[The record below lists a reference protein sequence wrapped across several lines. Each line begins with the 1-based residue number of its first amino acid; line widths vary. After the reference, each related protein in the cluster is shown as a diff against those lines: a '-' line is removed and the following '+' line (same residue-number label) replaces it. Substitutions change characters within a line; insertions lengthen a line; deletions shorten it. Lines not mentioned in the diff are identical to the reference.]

1 MNWKTWTLI
10 SLLSLTTACSKMVK
24 EDPYVKAN
32 KGKTLSSIDQ
42 NDAPNTSN
50 ALSVPAVDQIHD
62 GVPNDRPPEMAFA
75 RKRSQNE
82 DVIIN
87 DRNGQPTIELYNDI
101 SPWELM
107 IADFGSNWQM
117 LKEDP
122 ENCQVTLSYDDPI
135 AKQRSEESAFK
146 KFFGT
151 RNKYED
157 KSGNYLLNCN
167 VEDNKNL
174 ITLVTADGQIPSPHV
189 VDDLFAYIFVKASE

>member
-1 MNWKTWTLI
+1 
-10 SLLSLTTACSKMVK
+10 MVK
-24 EDPYVKAN
+24 EDPYLKAN
-32 KGKTLSSIDQ
+32 TGKTLSSIDN
-42 NDAPNTSN
+42 NDAPNTNN
-50 ALSVPAVDQIHD
+50 ALSIPAVDQVHD

-107 IADFGSNWQM
+107 ITDFGSNWKT

-122 ENCQVTLSYDDPI
+122 ENCQVTLSYTDPI
-135 AKQRSEESAFK
+135 AKQLAEKSVLK
-146 KFFGT
+146 KFFST
-151 RNKYED
+151 RSEYQD

-167 VEDNKNL
+167 IEESRNL
-174 ITLVTADGQIPSPHV
+174 ITLATADGQIPSPHV
-189 VDDLFAYIFVKASE
+189 VDDLFAHIFTNASE